1 MNKKYLHFRKTYL
14 TKFIKLLKII
24 NKFFHI
30 FIYRSITTL
39 NTNIFIILKLFK
51 KVYILRNIFKSY

>member
-24 NKFFHI
+24 NKFFTYI
-30 FIYRSITTL
+30 IYRSITTL
-39 NTNIFIILKLFK
+39 NTNIFIILKFQE
-51 KVYILRNIFKSY
+51 KVYIFTKYF

>member
-24 NKFFHI
+24 NKFFTYI
-30 FIYRSITTL
+30 IYRSITTL
-39 NTNIFIILKLFK
+39 NTNIFIILEFLE
-51 KVYILRNIFKSY
+51 KVYIFSKYF

>member
-24 NKFFHI
+24 YKFFTYI
-30 FIYRSITTL
+30 IYRSISTL
-39 NTNIFIILKLFK
+39 NTNIFIILEFLE
-51 KVYILRNIFKSY
+51 KVYIFSKYF

>member
-24 NKFFHI
+24 YKFFHI

-39 NTNIFIILKLFK
+39 NTNIFIILEF
-51 KVYILRNIFKSY
+51 

>member
-24 NKFFHI
+24 YKFFT
-30 FIYRSITTL
+30 Y
-39 NTNIFIILKLFK
+39 IILL
-51 KVYILRNIFKSY
+51 YIDLSQP

>member
-39 NTNIFIILKLFK
+39 NTNIFIILEFFK
-51 KVYILRNIFKSY
+51 KVYIFSKYF

>member
-14 TKFIKLLKII
+14 TKFIRLLKII
-24 NKFFHI
+24 NKFFYI

-39 NTNIFIILKLFK
+39 NTNIFIILEFYE
-51 KVYILRNIFKSY
+51 KVYIFSKYF

>member
-39 NTNIFIILKLFK
+39 NTNIFIILKFCE
-51 KVYILRNIFKSY
+51 KVYIFSKYF

>member
-24 NKFFHI
+24 NKFFTYI
-30 FIYRSITTL
+30 IYRSISTL
-39 NTNIFIILKLFK
+39 NTNIFIILEFLE
-51 KVYILRNIFKSY
+51 KVYIFSKYF

>member
-1 MNKKYLHFRKTYL
+1 MNKKYLHFQKTYL

-39 NTNIFIILKLFK
+39 NTNIFIILEF
-51 KVYILRNIFKSY
+51 